1 MRSIKFSA
9 LIADKPSDFYRI
21 KNLAIAK
28 KRWQEKM
35 PDVELVIVTNN
46 DEPFNKAKAF
56 NQAAKQATGDYFIL
70 ADADIMF
77 GTKIIERLAE
87 IAKEHHW
94 IIPWRTCYELSK
106 EYSAKFYADETFVLP
121 QKITI
126 KDLNQQTAIINSRS
140 IVNRYVNTYETDGA
154 YINVISREAFELING
169 LDERFRGWGCED
181 LALGA
186 ALNTIIGEPHRMD
199 ERIFHLY
206 HDRKAGAANP
216 HYKANKE
223 LWSRYEEAVGDVAK
237 MRAIIDERKAK
248 Q

>member
-1 MRSIKFSA
+1 MKFSA

-77 GTKIIERLAE
+77 GTKLIDRMATF
-87 IAKEHHW
+87 AQEHDW

-106 EYSAKFYADETFVLP
+106 EYSARFYDNETFVLP
-121 QKITI
+121 KMITVE
-126 KDLNQQTAIINSRS
+126 DLYPQTVVIRNHSITNQ
-140 IVNRYVNTYETDGA
+140 YVNLYETDGA
-154 YINVISREAFELING
+154 YINVISREAFEEIKG
-169 LDERFRGWGCED
+169 LDERFIGWGCED
-181 LALGA
+181 LALAA
-186 ALNTIIGEPHRMD
+186 ALNTLVGQPYRMN

-206 HDRKAGAANP
+206 HDRKTGVANP
-216 HYKANKE
+216 RYKANEE
-223 LWSRYEEAVGDVAK
+223 LWFRYKEALGDVTK
-237 MRAIIDERKAK
+237 MRSIIDEREAR
-248 Q
+248 